1 MSSNSFNHNTFTH
14 SIVELQNEMTIK
26 QPFYTP
32 VLFILCQMMYEA
44 ATQQCSVAES
54 SIYGTMLRRHIF
66 KKITGASLG
75 VVCSLECSRDVRC
88 QSYNY
93 VISQRMCEL
102 NNRTKEARPE
112 DFVRDSD
119 RYYIRRYRNRGKTK

>member
-1 MSSNSFNHNTFTH
+1 MLLNSRTK
-14 SIVELQNEMTIK
+14 MTAK
-26 QPFYTP
+26 LLFYIP
-32 VLFILCQMMYEA
+32 VLLVLCQLFYES

-54 SIYGTMLRRHIF
+54 SIYGMTLRGHVF
-66 KKITGASLG
+66 KTITEASG
-75 VVCSLECSRDVRC
+75 GNVCLLECYRDVRC

-112 DFVRDSD
+112 DFVPGPH
-119 RYYIRRYRNRGKTK
+119 RYYFRRDLNRGE